1 MFPHF
6 VHVDLLL
13 VGIITEHVYGRRGG
27 GGGGG
32 GEGVDSGGCQ
42 QGSQVWEIN
51 AKEKVVSKPAK
62 THLNV

>member
-6 VHVDLLL
+6 VHVDLSL
-13 VGIITEHVYGRRGG
+13 VGVITEHVYGRR
-27 GGGGG
+27 GGGG

-51 AKEKVVSKPAK
+51 AKEEVV
-62 THLNV
+62 